1 MENNSRT
8 YRESLYSQI
17 QDAYGKVLYSYTC
30 QIVEAGSIAQKNHH
44 LKWAQLILS
53 AVSTGGFVS
62 LIITNC
68 QLLEWVGGLCSTIL
82 LVLTA
87 YFKDVDLSARQMKH
101 FDTSNKLWVIREKY
115 ISLLTDFDS
124 LEEAQIVN
132 MRDYLQDETSRIYAE
147 APITSEKSYSTAQN
161 LLKNKEAQ
169 FFTQEELNQ
178 MLPQHLRKSTGKK

>member
-1 MENNSRT
+1 M
-8 YRESLYSQI
+8 
-17 QDAYGKVLYSYTC
+17 
-30 QIVEAGSIAQKNHH
+30 
-44 LKWAQLILS
+44 
-53 AVSTGGFVS
+53 
-62 LIITNC
+62 
-68 QLLEWVGGLCSTIL
+68 
-82 LVLTA
+82 
-87 YFKDVDLSARQMKH
+87 SARQMKH

-147 APITSEKSYSTAQN
+147 APITSEKSYSKAQK

-178 MLPQHLRKSTGKK
+178 ILPQHLRKSTGKK